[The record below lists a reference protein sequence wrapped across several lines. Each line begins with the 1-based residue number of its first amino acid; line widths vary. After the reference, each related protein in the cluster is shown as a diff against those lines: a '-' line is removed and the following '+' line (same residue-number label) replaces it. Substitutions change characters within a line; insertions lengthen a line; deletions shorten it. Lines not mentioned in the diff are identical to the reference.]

1 MSLVA
6 DVLDRLTGINTVKER
21 LINQDKIID
30 QMQRIMLEQQRE
42 LAELKGM
49 MKALVSMQSGRALT
63 ASEKKRAS

>member
-49 MKALVSMQSGRALT
+49 MKAVVSMQSGRALT
-63 ASEKKRAS
+63 ASEKKRG

>member
-21 LINQDKIID
+21 LIQQDKVID
-30 QMQRIMLEQQRE
+30 QMQRILLDQQRD

-49 MKALVSMQSGRALT
+49 MKAVVSMQSGRVLSAPD
-63 ASEKKRAS
+63 KKR

>member
-21 LINQDKIID
+21 LIQQDKVID
-30 QMQRIMLEQQRE
+30 QMQRILLDQQRD

-49 MKALVSMQSGRALT
+49 MKAVVSMQSGRALS
-63 ASEKKRAS
+63 APEKKR

>member
-21 LINQDKIID
+21 LIQQDKVID
-30 QMQRIMLEQQRE
+30 QMQRILLDQQRD

-49 MKALVSMQSGRALT
+49 MKAVVSMQSGRALS
-63 ASEKKRAS
+63 APDKKR

>member
-30 QMQRIMLEQQRE
+30 QMQRIMLEQQRD

-49 MKALVSMQSGRALT
+49 VKALVSVQSGRPPA
-63 ASEKKRAS
+63 ANDRKR

>member
-49 MKALVSMQSGRALT
+49 MKAVVSMQSGRALT
-63 ASEKKRAS
+63 ASEKKKS